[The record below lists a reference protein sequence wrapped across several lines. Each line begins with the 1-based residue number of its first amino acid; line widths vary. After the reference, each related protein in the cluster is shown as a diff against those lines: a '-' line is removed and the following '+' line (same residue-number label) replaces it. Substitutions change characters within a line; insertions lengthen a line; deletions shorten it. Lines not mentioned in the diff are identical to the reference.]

1 MWAIGYVFCILSI
14 LYKLIKKS
22 KFDQIMALQFF
33 SIISTGI
40 WIQCL
45 EGYIRYGIFVC
56 FLYCIILYASIIQF
70 LEKRKIKII
79 RLRIKIY
86 YYIIFLF
93 KDVKSKISNY
103 IRGASKIIN
112 CCIIGSWI
120 MFCMVMIIFN
130 LDFENIEYI
139 LKDRKTSD
147 NIIKIDGIWG
157 NTKDVSQYSSLV
169 RDENTPMYSL
179 EKSFFESSEKALKM
193 WYDKILNNDIYVI
206 INYKYGNFYDNN
218 QIKKLK
224 ENNFEIQQVVDTYD
238 SNDISY
244 IDANH
249 VWVLVKVKY
258 IGDVK

>member
-1 MWAIGYVFCILSI
+1 MV
-14 LYKLIKKS
+14 
-22 KFDQIMALQFF
+22 
-33 SIISTGI
+33 III
-40 WIQCL
+40 
-45 EGYIRYGIFVC
+45 V
-56 FLYCIILYASIIQF
+56 
-70 LEKRKIKII
+70 
-79 RLRIKIY
+79 
-86 YYIIFLF
+86 
-93 KDVKSKISNY
+93 
-103 IRGASKIIN
+103 
-112 CCIIGSWI
+112 
-120 MFCMVMIIFN
+120 N

-179 EKSFFESSEKALKM
+179 EKSFFESSEKALRM

-206 INYKYGNFYDNN
+206 INYKYGNIYNNN
-218 QIKKLK
+218 QIKNLK
-224 ENNFEIQQVVDTYD
+224 ENNFEIQKVVDTYD